1 MCRYFPKP
9 FLKMNWSSM
18 WLVPDIKYMFSW
30 FIQVVSDLSRQCTYF
45 TYQMCSIYMSWCF
58 DICTHPLADSGPETV
73 FSVLEVMRAAEVASR
88 ALSRNLS
95 MDLPP
100 DYTPLSLAEVFYM
113 ATMGGARGAYLPTEL
128 HKWYA
133 AYQFIMHVL
142 VFGSSYV
149 HLVFPKSVSHDRC
162 SPAFP
167 ILFVT
172 LTLLWYTNH
181 RRQNQRMPPQKY
193 NAQLPIQ

>member
-1 MCRYFPKP
+1 MC
-9 FLKMNWSSM
+9 SE
-18 WLVPDIKYMFSW
+18 

-113 ATMGGARGAYLPTEL
+113 ATMGGARGINQTPECMNQQQATSSV
-128 HKWYA
+128 HHNKNK
-133 AYQFIMHVL
+133 VL
-142 VFGSSYV
+142 
-149 HLVFPKSVSHDRC
+149 LVNCYCTCGNLINRERC
-162 SPAFP
+162 YCLVNCRTGVC
-167 ILFVT
+167 I
-172 LTLLWYTNH
+172 
-181 RRQNQRMPPQKY
+181 
-193 NAQLPIQ
+193 